1 MSETYEE
8 LLTRHRREQRDLI
21 ATTTSLKKSV
31 TKGEKRKKK
40 EITAKCE
47 QMERDLAAK
56 QFDEVQAFESRND
69 TGKGEQER
77 ENNKNE
83 EEAEE
88 EISADQL
95 LAQLSLAIK
104 TTDDL
109 STSHSSTDQQQQE
122 QQQQQPK
129 SKKNR
134 QKDRLAR
141 KKAALDQM
149 AAEAAAEAA
158 QTPDLRKI
166 EMENI
171 KSLTERLG
179 LVEYDVCSFFFILFY
194 SDNSKLTH
202 AQITPDGHCLF
213 ASLADQLKFRHKLSS
228 APTISSLRTLAA
240 THIRGDPDTFAPF
253 LFDETTMSVRELE
266 PYCVELE
273 STAVWGGE
281 MEILAIARE
290 FDCAVNVIMSGRAR
304 LRMNEEG
311 KNAELWVAYYKHS
324 YGLGEH
330 YNSLRDKS

>member
-179 LVEYDVCSFFFILFY
+179 LVEYD
-194 SDNSKLTH
+194 
-202 AQITPDGHCLF
+202 ITPDGHCLF